1 MAEKYDNR
9 MGRKDEQEQRQ
20 KEDEEEEEAKQEE
33 IRARQDKARQE
44 KTRQDETRR
53 KNNNTGRSMTDW
65 NESDRDSTRGW
76 AEEVTVVSDLLL
88 GWADGPEMVNRIVGF
103 DAAKRLVL
111 RSPDLL
117 VPGAS
122 APDLLT
128 RLPDPAGESEAESI

>member
-1 MAEKYDNR
+1 M
-9 MGRKDEQEQRQ
+9 
-20 KEDEEEEEAKQEE
+20 
-33 IRARQDKARQE
+33 
-44 KTRQDETRR
+44 
-53 KNNNTGRSMTDW
+53 
-65 NESDRDSTRGW
+65 
-76 AEEVTVVSDLLL
+76 VSDLLL